1 MLLNTESNDLHSMG
15 EHERSVIQINEAE
28 FLVQKKEM
36 QVFFAKRKST
46 PIRIMACF
54 KDHALA
60 DMLYILHIKES
71 QLVFFKKPLGKESK
85 MEPHSFLC
93 PWLRDP
99 AVNRI
104 KG

>member
-15 EHERSVIQINEAE
+15 EYERSVIQINEAE

-36 QVFFAKRKST
+36 QIFFAKRKST

-60 DMLYILHIKES
+60 DMTYISSISRKVNS
-71 QLVFFKKPLGKESK
+71 FFFKNL
-85 MEPHSFLC
+85 
-93 PWLRDP
+93 
-99 AVNRI
+99 
-104 KG
+104 

>member
-1 MLLNTESNDLHSMG
+1 M
-15 EHERSVIQINEAE
+15 QI
-28 FLVQKKEM
+28 
-36 QVFFAKRKST
+36 FFAKRKST

-71 QLVFFKKPLGKESK
+71 QLVFFLKPLGKESK

-93 PWLRDP
+93 PWLHRFFVSWHVGRSRAGDQ
-99 AVNRI
+99 VFVS
-104 KG
+104 

>member
-15 EHERSVIQINEAE
+15 EHERSVIQINKAE

-36 QVFFAKRKST
+36 QIFFAKRKST

-71 QLVFFKKPLGKESK
+71 QLVFF
-85 MEPHSFLC
+85 
-93 PWLRDP
+93 
-99 AVNRI
+99 
-104 KG
+104 

>member
-36 QVFFAKRKST
+36 QIFFAKRKST

-60 DMLYILHIKES
+60 YMLYILHIKES